1 MMPETTDVETIN
13 RRRMNLALG
22 IVVLIASIPILVT
35 YFILMASSFTNQ
47 MITGSMV
54 GQLTFTLRN
63 WILFFE
69 GKLTVASAAVY
80 SMWDILRYILNTFI
94 VAFGVMLVTTA
105 LATMAGYACSRMKF
119 RGRKFLIQLLILL
132 HAFPGVSL
140 IIAVYALY
148 IFSKGP
154 IPSQW
159 WTLYAFIYVI
169 VARAAL
175 EIPMDIWIMKGFFD
189 KVPWEVEWSALIDG
203 ASRIKVWKDII
214 LPLVKP
220 GIAAVAIFSFIAG
233 WGALIYVLV
242 FLPPTEKTLAT
253 YIAGLLAGG
262 SLEVV
267 HLPVVAAAGTLY
279 LLPTLIFF
287 SFVRRYMLQTSLSG
301 IKG

>member
-1 MMPETTDVETIN
+1 MMPEVADVETIN
-13 RRRMNLALG
+13 RRRMNIMLG
-22 IVVLIASIPILVT
+22 IVVLLASAPILVT
-35 YFILMASSFTNQ
+35 YFVLIASSFTNQ
-47 MITGSMV
+47 MITGGII
-54 GQLTFTLRN
+54 GQLTFTLEN

-69 GKLTVASAAVY
+69 GKLAVTAASVL
-80 SMWDILRYILNTFI
+80 STWDILRYIFNTFI
-94 VAFGVMLVTTA
+94 IAFGVMIVVTA
-105 LATMAGYACSRMKF
+105 LATLAGYACSRMKF
-119 RGRKFLIQLLILL
+119 KGRTFLIQLLILL

-148 IFSKGP
+148 IFSKQP
-154 IPSQW
+154 LPASA
-159 WTLYAFIYVI
+159 WTFYAFLYVI

-175 EIPMDIWIMKGFFD
+175 EVPMDVWIMKGFFD
-189 KVPWEVEWSALIDG
+189 KVPWEVEWSAIIDG

-220 GIAAVAIFSFIAG
+220 GIAAIAIFSFIAG
-233 WGALIYVLV
+233 WGELIYVMV
-242 FLPPTEKTLAT
+242 FLPATEKTLAT

-279 LLPTLIFF
+279 LIPTLVFF
-287 SFVRRYMLQTSLSG
+287 TFVRRYMLQTSLSG